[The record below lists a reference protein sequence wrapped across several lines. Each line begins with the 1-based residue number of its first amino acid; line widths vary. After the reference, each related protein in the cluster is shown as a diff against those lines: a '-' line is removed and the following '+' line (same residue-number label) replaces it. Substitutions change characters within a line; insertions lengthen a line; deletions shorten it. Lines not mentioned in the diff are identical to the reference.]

1 MTVPLRNATIIGI
14 EPRYSSASTRG
25 KARCFQRRRGQAWRG
40 NLATPARGRSRATE
54 KSARHLMSAQRRP
67 RTFSA
72 VSEAKDVED
81 AVGRDGDEL
90 VPVDGERDRIG
101 ADGTTG
107 LKIPQRLSGARV

>member
-1 MTVPLRNATIIGI
+1 M
-14 EPRYSSASTRG
+14 
-25 KARCFQRRRGQAWRG
+25 
-40 NLATPARGRSRATE
+40 PARGARPGVSSAAGDKRGAAILLPAWRRSRATE

-107 LKIPQRLSGARV
+107 LKIP

>member
-14 EPRYSSASTRG
+14 EPRHSSAST
-25 KARCFQRRRGQAWRG
+25 
-40 NLATPARGRSRATE
+40 RGRSRATE